1 MKKLTMLSL
10 IASILSFGVIFLCET
25 TNTHLQAAPPIVIDK
40 PGTEDPAPH

>member
-10 IASILSFGVIFLCET
+10 FASIFTFGVIFINEST
-25 TNTHLQAAPPIVIDK
+25 DTHLQAAPPIVIDK